1 VRPLYSQTRLSRLPR
16 KTLSPPSSQSKP
28 TPNTQHTTRDA
39 APNPQKSKRNPTDRP
54 KATFASAPTMQ
65 PNPAQS
71 SPTRDS
77 LATFATVVC
86 QSRLPEAA
94 SENAPETNFG
104 NPRSQQ
110 RNAKVDLTI
119 GLRARRE
126 PSTSE
131 WGKVKSN
138 ETHKCPKSSQKPTS
152 PDMCEG
158 EGKGR
163 RGEGDHLAT
172 TLLRSRRTKHSE
184 PRIKKV
190 GSSCNRTASLR
201 KDQARWAKDKKQ
213 SHGARA
219 EERPKHPV
227 ESTAAALIQ
236 AYTQLHAPQ
245 QRTPRC
251 SCRASSLVA
260 SAKCGTKVGG
270 RMLQVSCVALP
281 H

>member
-1 VRPLYSQTRLSRLPR
+1 L
-16 KTLSPPSSQSKP
+16 
-28 TPNTQHTTRDA
+28 TT
-39 APNPQKSKRNPTDRP
+39 
-54 KATFASAPTMQ
+54 
-65 PNPAQS
+65 
-71 SPTRDS
+71 
-77 LATFATVVC
+77 
-86 QSRLPEAA
+86 
-94 SENAPETNFG
+94 
-104 NPRSQQ
+104 
-110 RNAKVDLTI
+110 
-119 GLRARRE
+119 GLRARRQ
-126 PSTSE
+126 PSKSE
-131 WGKVKSN
+131 WGKVESN